1 MPTTARFEFDEAE
14 HRQALREAW
23 KLRPLT
29 WFTTAIG
36 MAWSGVGLW
45 FGVLRSWGDES
56 MGDALLNALP
66 WLFLGAFFLGLM
78 PLLHRAQART
88 ALETDPSLN
97 GTQLRT
103 VDDVGLHVTGAGYA
117 PSLPWSELVRAVET
131 AHFFL
136 FFQDTRLM
144 HYIPKRVLTDIQR
157 DELRNLI
164 QAHAPEIGRPALAA
178 RSA

>member
-1 MPTTARFEFDEAE
+1 MPTTAQFEFDEAE

-23 KLRPLT
+23 TLRPLS
-29 WFTTAIG
+29 WISAAIG
-36 MAWSGVGLW
+36 IAWSGAGLW
-45 FGVLRSWGDES
+45 FGVLRSWGNES
-56 MGDALLNALP
+56 MVDALVNALP
-66 WLFLGAFFLGLM
+66 WLLLGAFFLGLV
-78 PLLHRAQART
+78 PLLHRAQARR

-117 PSLPWSELVRAVET
+117 PTLPWSELVRAVET

-136 FFQDTRLM
+136 FFQDARLM
-144 HYIPKRVLTDIQR
+144 QYIPKRALTDVQR